1 MRDRALLPAAGQFYK
16 ANLHCHTVLSDG
28 RWTKEQVKAEYQKR
42 GYSIV
47 AFTDH
52 RHYGWHPEL
61 MDDTFIPIA
70 AYEADLNG
78 PFPPSGS
85 FQWVKTYHLNFY
97 DTDPASRGGFTAVQ
111 PPQQYG
117 DLEALN
123 GFIAR
128 MNAGGFL
135 CCYNH
140 PYWSLQNYNDY
151 AGLKGAFA
159 MEIYNHG
166 CELDGLY
173 GYAPQAYDEM
183 LRAGQKLFCV
193 ATDDNHDTY
202 APGDPRCDSFGGFT
216 MFKLEKLTYAS
227 VIEALKKG
235 DFYASTGPELQE
247 LSIRDGALC
256 VRCSPVE
263 KIYVVT
269 SGRRCLMQL
278 ASPRADPDRGVLP
291 PEWGTRA
298 TSGWTAGTARAG
310 TPAPTPIGWTA
321 DRWPRVQF
329 ARLASAGQGRRL
341 FLLSWVAY
349 AAAYVGRYNYSA
361 VMSAITAEGTLT
373 LSAAGAVSTGYF
385 VCYAAGQILCG
396 ILSQKCSPFGMI
408 PLGLVLSAGCN
419 FGMGR
424 CPGGGHACAVGGQ
437 RPVSGHG
444 LAAHRPPVCR
454 VYAL

>member
-85 FQWVKTYHLNFY
+85 FQWVKAYHLNFY
-97 DTDPASRGGFTAVQ
+97 DTDPAARGGFTAVQ

-247 LSIRDGALC
+247 LYIRDGALC

-269 SGRRCLMQL
+269 SGRRCLMKL
-278 ASPRADPDRGVLP
+278 A
-291 PEWGTRA
+291 
-298 TSGWTAGTARAG
+298 
-310 TPAPTPIGWTA
+310 APGETLTEAVFPLNG
-321 DRWPRVQF
+321 DEGYVRVDCRD
-329 ARLASAGQGRRL
+329 AQGRH
-341 FLLSWVAY
+341 AY
-349 AAAYVGRYNYSA
+349 SNAYWLD
-361 VMSAITAEGTLT
+361 E
-373 LSAAGAVSTGYF
+373 
-385 VCYAAGQILCG
+385 
-396 ILSQKCSPFGMI
+396 
-408 PLGLVLSAGCN
+408 
-419 FGMGR
+419 
-424 CPGGGHACAVGGQ
+424 
-437 RPVSGHG
+437 
-444 LAAHRPPVCR
+444 
-454 VYAL
+454 

>member
-97 DTDPASRGGFTAVQ
+97 DTDPAARGGFTAVQ
-111 PPQQYG
+111 PPQRYG

-123 GFIAR
+123 GFIAQ
-128 MNAGGFL
+128 MNADGFL

-140 PYWSLQNYNDY
+140 PYWSLQDTNDY
-151 AGLKGAFA
+151 KDLKGVFA

-193 ATDDNHDTY
+193 STDDNHDSF

-216 MFKLEKLTYAS
+216 MFKLERLSYAG

-235 DFYASTGPELQE
+235 DFYASTGPELHE
-247 LSIRDGALC
+247 LYIRDGALH
-256 VRCSPVE
+256 VACSPVE

-278 ASPRADPDRGVLP
+278 A
-291 PEWGTRA
+291 
-298 TSGWTAGTARAG
+298 
-310 TPAPTPIGWTA
+310 APGQSLTEAVFPLHGDEGYI
-321 DRWPRVQF
+321 RVDC
-329 ARLASAGQGRRL
+329 RDGQGRH
-341 FLLSWVAY
+341 AY
-349 AAAYVGRYNYSA
+349 SNAYWLD
-361 VMSAITAEGTLT
+361 E
-373 LSAAGAVSTGYF
+373 
-385 VCYAAGQILCG
+385 
-396 ILSQKCSPFGMI
+396 
-408 PLGLVLSAGCN
+408 
-419 FGMGR
+419 
-424 CPGGGHACAVGGQ
+424 
-437 RPVSGHG
+437 
-444 LAAHRPPVCR
+444 
-454 VYAL
+454 

>member
-1 MRDRALLPAAGQFYK
+1 M
-16 ANLHCHTVLSDG
+16 
-28 RWTKEQVKAEYQKR
+28 
-42 GYSIV
+42 
-47 AFTDH
+47 AFTNH

-97 DTDPASRGGFTAVQ
+97 DTDPAARGGFTAVQ

-247 LSIRDGALC
+247 LYIRDGALC

-269 SGRRCLMQL
+269 SGRRCLMKL
-278 ASPRADPDRGVLP
+278 A
-291 PEWGTRA
+291 
-298 TSGWTAGTARAG
+298 
-310 TPAPTPIGWTA
+310 APGETLTEAVFPLNG
-321 DRWPRVQF
+321 DEGYVRVDC
-329 ARLASAGQGRRL
+329 RDGQGRRL
-341 FLLSWVAY
+341 FLLSWIAY

-396 ILSQKCSPFGMI
+396 ILSQKASPFGMI

-419 FGMGR
+419 FGMGVAPAGAMPVLWAANGLFQAMVWPPIVR
-424 CPGGGHACAVGGQ
+424 LFAECMPFEQQDSAC
-437 RPVSGHG
+437 VSINSTTPAGTLG
-444 LAAHRPPVCR
+444 A
-454 VYAL
+454 YALSAAALALAVCLLLARPWGRFVRECETERGDRV